1 MLPLMTTKRPTSVST
16 APPPRRYDRPGHLDP
31 AHAARLLKLGR
42 VGRTNDSNRAFV
54 QSSSGEDDFA
64 EELGETAVASMTS
77 GQEALTGELDA
88 QVDEE
93 RGGPFI
99 ETSGKVEFAGGTD
112 ASNIAEAT
120 REPIPLANHDDAA
133 DNDEE
138 DE

>member
-1 MLPLMTTKRPTSVST
+1 MTTKRSTTVST
-16 APPPRRYDRPGHLDP
+16 APALRRYDRPGHLDP
-31 AHAARLLKLGR
+31 AHAERLLRLAR
-42 VGRTNDSNRAFV
+42 VGRTDDTNRAFV
-54 QSSSGEDDFA
+54 QSSSREDDFA
-64 EELGETAVASMTS
+64 EELGETAVTSMTS
-77 GQEALTGELDA
+77 GQDALTGELDA

-93 RGGPFI
+93 RGGPFV

-138 DE
+138 EE